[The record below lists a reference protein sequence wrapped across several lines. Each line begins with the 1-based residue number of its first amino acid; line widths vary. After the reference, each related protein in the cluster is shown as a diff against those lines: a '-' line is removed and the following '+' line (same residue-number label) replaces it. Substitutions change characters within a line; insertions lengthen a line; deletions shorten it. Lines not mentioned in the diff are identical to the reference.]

1 MIRWS
6 FLDGRYSTWEVID
19 FLMSLHPCEK
29 IGLDVII
36 GPAEIECEIGEWLGL
51 QKPFILFGNMLDDSI
66 LGICVKL
73 GLPLTLMTS
82 LFFLFAHCAL

>member
-6 FLDGRYSTWEVID
+6 FLDGRCSTWEVID
-19 FLMSLHPCEK
+19 FLMGLHSCEE
-29 IGLDVII
+29 IWFDVVV
-36 GPAEIECEIGEWLGL
+36 GPAQIEGEISEWFCL
-51 QKPFILFGNMLDDSI
+51 QKPFILFGDMFDDSV
-66 LGICVKL
+66 LCICVGL